1 MKRIFA
7 LLAFT
12 LVCKSLFSQA
22 CLIPGAE
29 VQPAW
34 VFPMWFENGDGQR
47 DTIYFGYDTNAG
59 YATDTLF
66 GEKFL
71 KVNPN
76 VFSARFYHP
85 LENDSNH
92 LKVSI
97 LQEDVLGE
105 GVSIFTQNPVLPII
119 LTWDENAFYCDSIP
133 FPDLDPA
140 PRAEGHMW
148 FDLPTHVDSCSYSFP
163 ILMTD
168 SIDPLAYCYKSNKI
182 VFNGPALS
190 YLVFSIHTWDGIITN
205 CESSQIVNEIHC
217 FVDISID
224 KNEIHLISLNC
235 EGLSIRIVDIFGR
248 VIRFKKLS
256 NHNEIIDISNLAIGY
271 YVLTVI
277 ESNRPIYNT
286 KIFKS

>member
-1 MKRIFA
+1 MKRIFT
-7 LLAFT
+7 LLAFA

-22 CLIPGAE
+22 YLIPWAE

-34 VFPMWFENGDGQR
+34 VFPMWLENGDGQR

-119 LTWDENAFYCDSIP
+119 LTWDENAFYSDSIP

-140 PRAEGHMW
+140 PRAEGHLW
-148 FDLPTHVDSCSYSFP
+148 YDGPTVVDSCVVDLP

-168 SIDPLAYCYKSNKI
+168 TVQFPFSACHKTDSI
-182 VFNGPALS
+182 VFEGPALS
-190 YLVFSIHTWDGIITN
+190 YLVFSIHPWNGIVMNNHAIQN
-205 CESSQIVNEIHC
+205 EGIVCNVVLGSNTIKVILPTFIANVRIC
-217 FVDISID
+217 IADIS
-224 KNEIHLISLNC
+224 
-235 EGLSIRIVDIFGR
+235 G
-248 VIRFKKLS
+248 KLVYS
-256 NHNEIIDISNLAIGY
+256 HEMRNSQESVDISNLSSSVYLIH
-271 YVLTVI
+271 VSHDNQTI
-277 ESNRPIYNT
+277 FRT
-286 KIFKS
+286 KFLKP